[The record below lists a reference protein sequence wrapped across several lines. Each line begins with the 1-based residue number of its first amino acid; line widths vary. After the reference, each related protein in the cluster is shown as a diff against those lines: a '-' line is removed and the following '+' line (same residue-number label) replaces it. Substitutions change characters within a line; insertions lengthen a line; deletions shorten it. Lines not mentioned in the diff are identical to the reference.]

1 MAMKKQRV
9 LALVD
14 ETLVPP
20 DDGKGHDV
28 VNAPWKMEY
37 DVVHTLRE
45 EGHEVLPVGVGSE
58 LGVIRRAIQEFQPT
72 IAFNLL
78 ESFADVATWDQ
89 NVVAYLELMR
99 VPYTGCNSR
108 GLLLARDKA
117 LTKKI
122 LAYHR
127 VPVPDF
133 VMVPRGR
140 AIRRPRRLGFP
151 LIVKSLTLDASIGIS
166 QASVVEDDA
175 RLEERVRFI
184 HESIGTPAIVEEYV
198 EGRELY
204 VSLLGNQRL
213 RVLPT
218 WELDFSGLPEEAR
231 RIATERLKWS
241 MSYQKKH
248 GITSGAAKDL
258 PDPLARKIGG
268 LCKRVYRNLMLSGYA
283 RIDLRLA
290 EDGRIVVLEANP
302 NPQLAYGEDLAEAAE
317 NAGIDYGPLLE
328 RIMALGLAWE
338 PGYLG

>member
-1 MAMKKQRV
+1 MKRQRV

-14 ETLVPP
+14 ESLVPP
-20 DDGKGHDV
+20 DSGEGVDV
-28 VNAPWKMEY
+28 VGAPWKMEW

-45 EGHEVLPVGVGSE
+45 EGHEVLAVGVGSE
-58 LGVIRRAIQEFQPT
+58 LGVIRKAIHDFRPE

-99 VPYTGCNSR
+99 VPYTGCNAR

-122 LAYHR
+122 LTFHR
-127 VPVPDF
+127 VLVPDF
-133 VMVPRGR
+133 LVVPRGR
-140 AIRRPRRLGFP
+140 RIRRPRRLAFP

-184 HESIGTPAIVEEYV
+184 HESIGTPALVEEYV

-204 VSLLGNQRL
+204 VGILGNQRL
-213 RVLPT
+213 QVLPT
-218 WELDFSGLPEEAR
+218 WELDFSGLPEESR

-241 MSYQKKH
+241 LSYQKKH
-248 GITSGAAKDL
+248 EIRTGPARDLAEPLVRRIGA
-258 PDPLARKIGG
+258 
-268 LCKRVYRNLMLSGYA
+268 LCKRVHRSLMLSGYA

-302 NPQLAYGEDLAEAAE
+302 NPQLAFGEDFAEAAE
-317 NAGIDYGPLLE
+317 AAGIHYGPLLE

-338 PGYLG
+338 PGHLG

>member
-1 MAMKKQRV
+1 MALKKQRV

-14 ETLVPP
+14 EGLVPP
-20 DDGKGHDV
+20 DDPGGQDV
-28 VNAPWKMEY
+28 RNAPWKMEY

-45 EGHEVLPVGVGSE
+45 AGHEVLPVGVGSE
-58 LGVIRRAIQEFQPT
+58 LGVIRRAIQDMKPD

-78 ESFADVATWDQ
+78 ESFAEVATWDQ

-117 LTKKI
+117 LAKKI
-122 LAYHR
+122 LTFHR
-127 VPVPDF
+127 IAVPDF
-133 VMVPRGR
+133 LVVPRDR

-175 RLEERVRFI
+175 KLEERVHFI

-204 VSLLGNQRL
+204 VGVLGNERL
-213 RVLPT
+213 QVLPT

-248 GITSGAAKDL
+248 NIATGPARDL
-258 PDPLARKIGG
+258 AEPLARRIGEV
-268 LCKRVYRNLMLSGYA
+268 CKRVYRSLMLSGYA
-283 RIDLRLA
+283 RIDLRLRD
-290 EDGRIVVLEANP
+290 DGRVVVLEANP
-302 NPQLAYGEDLAEAAE
+302 NPQLAYGEDFAEAAE
-317 NAGIDYGPLLE
+317 NGGLHYEPLLE

>member
-1 MAMKKQRV
+1 MKKQRV

-20 DDGKGHDV
+20 DDPAGHDV
-28 VNAPWKMEY
+28 VNAPWKMEF

-45 EGHEVLPVGVGSE
+45 KGHEVLAAGVGSE
-58 LGVIRRAIQEFQPT
+58 LGVIRRAIQDLKPD

-78 ESFADVATWDQ
+78 ESFADVATWDL

-99 VPYTGCNSR
+99 VAYTGCNTR

-117 LTKKI
+117 LAKKI
-122 LAYHR
+122 LTYHR
-127 VPVPDF
+127 IPVPDF
-133 VMVPRGR
+133 VMVPKGR
-140 AIRRPRRLGFP
+140 AVRRPRRLGFP

-166 QASVVEDDA
+166 QASVVEDDE

-204 VSLLGNQRL
+204 VGVLGNERL
-213 RVLPT
+213 QVLPI

-248 GITSGAAKDL
+248 GITTGRAKDL
-258 PDPLARKIGG
+258 AEPLARRIGE
-268 LCKRVYRNLMLSGYA
+268 LCKRVYRSLMLSGYA
-283 RIDLRLA
+283 RIDLRLGN
-290 EDGRIVVLEANP
+290 DGRIMVLEANP
-302 NPQLAYGEDLAEAAE
+302 NPQLAYGEDFAEAAK
-317 NAGIDYGPLLE
+317 AVGIEYGPLLE
-328 RIMALGLAWE
+328 RIMALGRAWE